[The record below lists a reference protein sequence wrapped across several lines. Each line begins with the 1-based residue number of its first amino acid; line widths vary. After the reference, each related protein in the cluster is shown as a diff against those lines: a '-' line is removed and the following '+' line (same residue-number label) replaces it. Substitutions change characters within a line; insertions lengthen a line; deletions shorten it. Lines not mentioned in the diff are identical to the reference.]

1 MLDKPFSQVVTD
13 FLANPFDPNQDGKT
27 SVVEWFAFL
36 ALVSVL
42 TLAWGYVVNRFVID
56 QE

>member
-1 MLDKPFSQVVTD
+1 MLDKPFSQVVMD

-42 TLAWGYVVNRFVID
+42 MFAWGYIVNRFVID
-56 QE
+56 AE